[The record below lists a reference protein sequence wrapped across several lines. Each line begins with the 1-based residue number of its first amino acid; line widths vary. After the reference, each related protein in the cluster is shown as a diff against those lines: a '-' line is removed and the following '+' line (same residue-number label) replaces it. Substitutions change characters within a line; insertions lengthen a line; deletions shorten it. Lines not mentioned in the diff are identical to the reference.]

1 MFLGLIH
8 QSFCSSTGITNPLHP
23 ERVTT
28 DSETATCVNWG
39 GLIATKQSKKIPH
52 SLLTI
57 HYFTILATFKRNM
70 NKFFGTGVAMVT
82 PFQADGQVDYDGL

>member
-1 MFLGLIH
+1 MKLPLPL
-8 QSFCSSTGITNPLHP
+8 TG
-23 ERVTT
+23 EAKRR
-28 DSETATCVNWG
+28 
-39 GLIATKQSKKIPH
+39 QFKKIPH
-52 SLLTI
+52 SLLPI